1 MGQQVNRSRRDF
13 LGALAAGALALPFR
27 PEPAKADIESDE
39 ATPIRHV
46 LICVNENRSFD
57 HSYGYAPF
65 VGKYGVPS
73 GYSQPNGLG
82 GSVAPTP
89 YYLPTTPNPTH
100 DWPTIHAEWDN
111 GKMDGFYTANGEP
124 AMLYYTEPS
133 LPFYY
138 SLFRNF
144 TLCVNYHCSQLG
156 PTYANRL
163 YTVGATS
170 GGITTNNLTPG
181 SLNWPIILDL
191 LEAHKITWKVY
202 GIEQPCSVSNII
214 GSQYCD
220 NIFQFFQRWFTDPR
234 VTSYS
239 ESDYYADLSGG
250 TLPQVSFVMTDD
262 ISGEHPPYDLD
273 YGQSLQQK
281 LIGALMQSQYW
292 PSSAYI
298 FTYDEAGGFFDHVTP
313 PVFDAYGAGIRVPTW
328 IISPYAKPAHLEPT
342 LYEHSS
348 ILKFIERVFRIPT
361 LASINHQ
368 FDQKTPGGANNNAAN
383 GAGYGPPA
391 PPRDSRRDIGDL
403 FQCFRFCAE
412 ATPKSE
418 VPGPPFGLDVRYPS
432 RCLAGRVWF

>member
-1 MGQQVNRSRRDF
+1 VSQQVNRSRRDF
-13 LGALAAGALALPFR
+13 LGALATGALALPFR

-57 HSYGYAPF
+57 HYYGYAPF

-82 GSVAPTP
+82 GSVAPAP

-138 SLFRNF
+138 SLFQFF

-191 LEAHKITWKVY
+191 LEAHKIT
-202 GIEQPCSVSNII
+202 
-214 GSQYCD
+214 
-220 NIFQFFQRWFTDPR
+220 
-234 VTSYS
+234 
-239 ESDYYADLSGG
+239 
-250 TLPQVSFVMTDD
+250 
-262 ISGEHPPYDLD
+262 
-273 YGQSLQQK
+273 
-281 LIGALMQSQYW
+281 
-292 PSSAYI
+292 
-298 FTYDEAGGFFDHVTP
+298 
-313 PVFDAYGAGIRVPTW
+313 
-328 IISPYAKPAHLEPT
+328 
-342 LYEHSS
+342 
-348 ILKFIERVFRIPT
+348 
-361 LASINHQ
+361 
-368 FDQKTPGGANNNAAN
+368 
-383 GAGYGPPA
+383 
-391 PPRDSRRDIGDL
+391 
-403 FQCFRFCAE
+403 
-412 ATPKSE
+412 
-418 VPGPPFGLDVRYPS
+418 
-432 RCLAGRVWF
+432 